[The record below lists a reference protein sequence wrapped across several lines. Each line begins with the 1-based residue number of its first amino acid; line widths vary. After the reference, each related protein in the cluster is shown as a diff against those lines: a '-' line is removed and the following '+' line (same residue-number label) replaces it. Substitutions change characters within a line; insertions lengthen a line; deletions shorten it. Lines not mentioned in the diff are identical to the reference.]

1 MWQKRERLSY
11 LKPRREGPGI
21 PLLFWFNVKEPQLPP
36 LLGREA
42 SGFLFLF
49 LLLPVSE
56 VLQNDG
62 LALQE
67 VLPDLLAHVGHA
79 PFQEGPHEGLG
90 PLGARVLCR
99 NKMAWGSLLWLGPP
113 RPPGPPAHAATA
125 DEPPLLTHHLP
136 SRAHTVSLVCRFTTP
151 AGQMHVSH
159 SNANA

>member
-1 MWQKRERLSY
+1 MYCFQSSCRGEKTV
-11 LKPRREGPGI
+11 
-21 PLLFWFNVKEPQLPP
+21 PLLLWFNVKEPQLPP

-90 PLGARVLCR
+90 PLGARVLNIELFR
-99 NKMAWGSLLWLGPP
+99 LFLRKGIVDHTLHS
-113 RPPGPPAHAATA
+113 RTA
-125 DEPPLLTHHLP
+125 SGAL
-136 SRAHTVSLVCRFTTP
+136 F
-151 AGQMHVSH
+151 
-159 SNANA
+159 